1 MANDSVA
8 ATMAR
13 MVEQSAKKMYRGS
26 VTLSDV
32 VGISDDEL
40 EALYGVGY
48 HLFNWGKYQ
57 PALDIFSVLTLY
69 SPFKGHYWRAAGA
82 VNQAM
87 KRYKEAVMAYD
98 MALTNNSRDAVSL
111 TYRGESLIAL
121 GDIPGGVRDLKKAV
135 ECGEAVAAY
144 AVWVKRAQTLLS
156 VRESVPPSGQ

>member
-1 MANDSVA
+1 
-8 ATMAR
+8 
-13 MVEQSAKKMYRGS
+13 
-26 VTLSDV
+26 
-32 VGISDDEL
+32 
-40 EALYGVGY
+40 
-48 HLFNWGKYQ
+48 
-57 PALDIFSVLTLY
+57 
-69 SPFKGHYWRAAGA
+69 

-156 VRESVPPSGQ
+156 VRESAPPSGQ